1 MSLLDPVVFQP
12 YPTALR
18 VFQSYGSLFVDFLH
32 IQEIITEITFEDNFE
47 LDVPTNHTVPE
58 KKNIIAQKLNQRMN
72 AKINAHL
79 FANAWYINLDAGMT
93 LPWAEKLIQPIPF
106 ERRSSRNRCEHL
118 NPCFEV
124 GINSDRFVLSFSLV
138 SDYSASLYESNLG
151 HYQFS
156 ISGSLQVTAK
166 RLSKDRVNAIET
178 VARKIGFE
186 PFCLKVEER
195 LLESGN
201 EVLKAVVAQYNV
213 EELLSKRAL
222 VSQGIRDSLVARA
235 GKFGLILDDVSITH
249 LTFGKEFSRAIENK
263 QVAQQEAET
272 QAYVVLK
279 ADQERK
285 AAVIRAEGEA
295 EAAELI
301 AKAMNT
307 AGTGLIEVRRID
319 TAKDVANILSHG
331 KNVTYLPG
339 GKGGSNMLLN
349 VGRE

>member
-1 MSLLDPVVFQP
+1 MHLLIAFLPFFPQVPVIMDIRSRPRSIHSVTGTKDLQMVNIS
-12 YPTALR
+12 LR
-18 VFQSYGSLFVDFLH
+18 VLSR
-32 IQEIITEITFEDNFE
+32 
-47 LDVPTNHTVPE
+47 PE
-58 KKNIIAQKLNQRMN
+58 E
-72 AKINAHL
+72 
-79 FANAWYINLDAGMT
+79 
-93 LPWAEKLIQPIPF
+93 EKLPQIYRTLGTDF
-106 ERRSSRNRCEHL
+106 DER
-118 NPCFEV
+118 
-124 GINSDRFVLSFSLV
+124 VLPSL
-138 SDYSASLYESNLG
+138 
-151 HYQFS
+151 
-156 ISGSLQVTAK
+156 
-166 RLSKDRVNAIET
+166 
-178 VARKIGFE
+178 
-186 PFCLKVEER
+186 
-195 LLESGN
+195 GN
-201 EVLKAVVAQYNV
+201 EVLKAVVAQYNA